1 MNTDMKFYWLLRR
14 ELWEHSSIYLAP
26 LAVAALVLF
35 AFLFNMHSIADTMR
49 SVPSLDPSK
58 QVIAVVTPYSLAAS
72 AILFTSF
79 IVAMFY
85 CLDSLYGERR
95 DRSILFWKSMPVSD
109 LMTILSKLAIPLA
122 ILPVLAFAIAL
133 VTQVILLALSCAV
146 LMAQGIELAT
156 MWTRLPLGQI
166 TVVMFYGL
174 FVHTLWYAPL
184 YGWLLLISA
193 WAKRAPFLW
202 AILPIFSALI
212 VEKTAFGTPY
222 VANLIQYRAMGA
234 MHEAFAANVMKEP
247 ITKISQLDPLRFLS
261 SAGLWLGLLFAAA
274 FLAAAIW
281 LRRRREPI

>member
-35 AFLFNMHSIADTMR
+35 AFLFNMHSMVDTMR
-49 SVPSLDPSK
+49 SVPSLDPEK

-72 AILFTSF
+72 VILFTSF

-95 DRSILFWKSMPVSD
+95 DRSILFWKSMPVAD
-109 LMTILSKLAIPLA
+109 RTTILSKLAIPLA
-122 ILPVLAFAIAL
+122 VLPILAFAIAL
-133 VTQVILLALSCAV
+133 ATQAILLALSSVV
-146 LMAQGIELAT
+146 LMARGVELAT
-156 MWTRLPLGQI
+156 MWARLPLGQI

-184 YGWLLLISA
+184 YGWLLLVSA

-202 AILPIFSALI
+202 AILPIFAALV
-212 VEKTAFGTPY
+212 VERIAFDTRH
-222 VANLIQYRAMGA
+222 VASLIQYRAMGA
-234 MHEAFAANVMKEP
+234 MHEAFSANAMNEP
-247 ITKISQLDPLRFLS
+247 IIRISQLDPLRFLS
-261 SAGLWLGLLFAAA
+261 STGLWLGLAFAAI
-274 FLAAAIW
+274 FLTAAIW